1 MRRKQEFQQKKLEQ
15 QQKSDATT
23 DLEATSQQVDTFKC
37 EQCENTFET
46 EKGLKVHIGRK
57 HKDPK
62 PLSSP
67 ERIRG
72 SSLETSLCVSPDK
85 VTERVEE
92 GGERDEEEDKVK
104 TDNVYGSGNCPC
116 CGEVR
121 SLDVK
126 SLMTHQCPEGTEI
139 TCRQC
144 GKDFKTN
151 WDRASH
157 IGQEQVQSTILLL
170 KPYCIQLSC
179 FTLVQLSCS
188 PYVIQLSCHTTH
200 HCLTRQ
206 G

>member
-15 QQKSDATT
+15 HQKSDATT
-23 DLEATSQQVDTFKC
+23 DLEAACQQVDTFKC

-92 GGERDEEEDKVK
+92 GGEEDEEEDKVK
-104 TDNVYGSGNCPC
+104 TEENDKPLGSGNCPC
-116 CGEVR
+116 T
-121 SLDVK
+121 
-126 SLMTHQCPEGTEI
+126 LMQ
-139 TCRQC
+139 
-144 GKDFKTN
+144 
-151 WDRASH
+151 
-157 IGQEQVQSTILLL
+157 
-170 KPYCIQLSC
+170 
-179 FTLVQLSCS
+179 
-188 PYVIQLSCHTTH
+188 
-200 HCLTRQ
+200 
-206 G
+206 